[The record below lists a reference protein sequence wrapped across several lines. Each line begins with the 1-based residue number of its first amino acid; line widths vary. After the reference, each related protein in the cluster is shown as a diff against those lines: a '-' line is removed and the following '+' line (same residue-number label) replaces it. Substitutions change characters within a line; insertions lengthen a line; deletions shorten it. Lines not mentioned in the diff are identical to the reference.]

1 MGVRITMKKEYYDK
15 KAFNKILSK
24 VDKKSRAMPRV
35 KKLMKEL
42 DVLSKRAEPGST
54 ADKKKGIAI
63 QIKVKLDAI
72 AAEIMSVGNDFK
84 NGQDIQ
90 KISNTSASEIKENK
104 GKDMKLI
111 DRLVQSYTR
120 IDEARVKD
128 NHRWN
133 ANDELATMNFIYKDF
148 KKELGRDPGKPY
160 MDDDALVV
168 GDETVLNV
176 KDNTSVADMKKAVQ
190 SWVAKNVK
198 PAAGETKMGKFNV
211 KLPTELGG
219 VLGNKATK
227 LENPRAIIKTDVN
240 SAKEIQRVVKGKGAK
255 FRMMKRKDHVAVYLD
270 FDDGKIMQDALKK
283 VAKIK

>member
-1 MGVRITMKKEYYDK
+1 
-15 KAFNKILSK
+15 
-24 VDKKSRAMPRV
+24 
-35 KKLMKEL
+35 
-42 DVLSKRAEPGST
+42 
-54 ADKKKGIAI
+54 
-63 QIKVKLDAI
+63 
-72 AAEIMSVGNDFK
+72 
-84 NGQDIQ
+84 
-90 KISNTSASEIKENK
+90 
-104 GKDMKLI
+104 MKLI
-111 DRLVQSYTR
+111 DRLVKEFTSL
-120 IDEARVKD
+120 DEARPKD

-133 ANDELATMNFIYKDF
+133 ANPERATMNYIAKDF
-148 KKELGRDPGKPY
+148 MKQLGRNGKPY
-160 MDDDALVV
+160 MDDDALVL
-168 GDETVLNV
+168 GDGETVMTV
-176 KDNTSVADMKKAVQ
+176 KKNTSVGDMKNAVA

-227 LENPRAIIKTDVN
+227 LENPRAIIKTDVD

>member
-1 MGVRITMKKEYYDK
+1 MNENKGRRIFIINEDINVIITK
-15 KAFNKILSK
+15 
-24 VDKKSRAMPRV
+24 
-35 KKLMKEL
+35 
-42 DVLSKRAEPGST
+42 
-54 ADKKKGIAI
+54 
-63 QIKVKLDAI
+63 
-72 AAEIMSVGNDFK
+72 VGNDFK

-104 GKDMKLI
+104 GKGMKLI

-120 IDEARVKD
+120 MDEARVKD

-148 KKELGRDPGKPY
+148 RKELGRSPGKPY

-176 KDNTSVADMKKAVQ
+176 KNNTSVADMKKAVAA
-190 SWVAKNVK
+190 WVAKNVAK
-198 PAAGETKMGKFNV
+198 PGADETKMGRFNV

-227 LENPRAIIKTDVN
+227 LENPRAIIKTDVD

>member
-1 MGVRITMKKEYYDK
+1 MKSLK
-15 KAFNKILSK
+15 
-24 VDKKSRAMPRV
+24 
-35 KKLMKEL
+35 
-42 DVLSKRAEPGST
+42 T
-54 ADKKKGIAI
+54 
-63 QIKVKLDAI
+63 
-72 AAEIMSVGNDFK
+72 
-84 NGQDIQ
+84 
-90 KISNTSASEIKENK
+90 
-104 GKDMKLI
+104 LI
-111 DRLVQSYTR
+111 N
-120 IDEARVKD
+120 EARPKD
-128 NHRWN
+128 NYRWN

-176 KDNTSVADMKKAVQ
+176 KDNTSIGDMKKAVAA
-190 SWVAKNVK
+190 WVAKNVK

-227 LENPRAIIKTDVN
+227 LENPRAVIKTDVD
-240 SAKEIQRVVKGKGAK
+240 SAKEIQRVVKGKGVK

-283 VAKIK
+283 VARIR